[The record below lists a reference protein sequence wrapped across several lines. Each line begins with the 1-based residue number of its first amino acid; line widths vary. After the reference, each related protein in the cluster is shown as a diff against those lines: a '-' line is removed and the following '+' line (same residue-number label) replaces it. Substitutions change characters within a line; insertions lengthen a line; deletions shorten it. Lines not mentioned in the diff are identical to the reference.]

1 MKKKIIAFGL
11 VVAMLA
17 IAVVSGTLAYFTDS
31 DEATNTFTVGNVK
44 IQLVEQQYG
53 ENNTLVAF
61 ENNKQLMPGVA
72 QDKFVSVKNVGNN
85 DAYVRVNVLIPKDS
99 AEVLVFNADAITS
112 YTASATTEVV
122 VSGKAYMSTT
132 YTFNNVVT
140 PNNSTDIIYGKVSL
154 VPAFD
159 WTLDNNGNITGYT
172 YGTNEQVV
180 FNGAET
186 LDTNIIVTAEAI
198 QAVGFNNVTEAFEAF
213 DKQTTPAVESETI
226 DGDNA

>member
-44 IQLVEQQYG
+44 IQLVEQQSSDAG
-53 ENNTLVAF
+53 LVEF
-61 ENNKQLMPGVA
+61 DQNKLLMPGVA
-72 QDKFVSVKNVGNN
+72 QDKFVSVKNVGKN

-172 YGTNEQVV
+172 YGTDTPVV
-180 FNGAET
+180 FDGAET

-213 DKQTTPAVESETI
+213 DKQMTPAVESETI

>member
-44 IQLVEQQYG
+44 IQLVEQQSSDAG
-53 ENNTLVAF
+53 LVEF
-61 ENNKQLMPGVA
+61 DQNKLLMPGVA
-72 QDKFVSVKNVGNN
+72 QDKFVSVKNVGKN
-85 DAYVRVNVLIPKDS
+85 DAYVRVTYTIPDELVGVIEIEMPNEINGYSYTRS
-99 AEVLVFNADAITS
+99 ADGTAITCIFTNPVKS
-112 YTASATTEVV
+112 EATEN
-122 VSGKAYMSTT
+122 VS
-132 YTFNNVVT
+132 
-140 PNNSTDIIYGKVSL
+140 PIILAKVKL
-154 VPAFD
+154 VESFD
-159 WTLDNNGNITGYT
+159 WIVKPIDGVDTVVGYKCAT
-172 YGTNEQVV
+172 KTVETETT
-180 FNGAET
+180 FT
-186 LDTNIIVTAEAI
+186 LDTTVDVKAEAI

>member
-44 IQLVEQQYG
+44 IQLVEQQSSDA
-53 ENNTLVAF
+53 ELVEF
-61 ENNKQLMPGVA
+61 DQNKLLMPGVA

-85 DAYVRVNVLIPKDS
+85 DAYVRVTYTIPDELVGVIEIEMPNEINGYSYTRS
-99 AEVLVFNADAITS
+99 ADGTAITCIFTNPVKS
-112 YTASATTEVV
+112 EATEN
-122 VSGKAYMSTT
+122 VS
-132 YTFNNVVT
+132 
-140 PNNSTDIIYGKVSL
+140 PIILAKVKL
-154 VPAFD
+154 VESFD
-159 WTLDNNGNITGYT
+159 WIVKPIDGVDTVVGYKCAT
-172 YGTNEQVV
+172 KTVETETT
-180 FNGAET
+180 FT
-186 LDTNIIVTAEAI
+186 LDTTVDVKAEAI